1 MKCPRVTENLLGVC
15 YYYQLQLQT
24 ELKDINCNLLLIMVH
39 KFTEFT
45 VLITVM
51 YMIWNQSLGQKFISL
66 STLFFSGWNKIRKFN
81 NLFNARMEIIIRLE
95 KCVAVFVTLFSLSHP
110 FSPYPFP

>member
-1 MKCPRVTENLLGVC
+1 
-15 YYYQLQLQT
+15 
-24 ELKDINCNLLLIMVH
+24 MVH

-81 NLFNARMEIIIRLE
+81 NIFNARMEIIIRLE

-110 FSPYPFP
+110 FHRILFRNSIFLKLFLFFSAQFHNFFLCFLLF